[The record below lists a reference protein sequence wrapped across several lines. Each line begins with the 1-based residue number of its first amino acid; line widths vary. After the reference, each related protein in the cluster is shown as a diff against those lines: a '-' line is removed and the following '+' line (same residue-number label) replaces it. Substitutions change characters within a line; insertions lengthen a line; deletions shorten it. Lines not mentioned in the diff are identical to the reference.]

1 MSAKISV
8 LIPVALVS
16 IFSLAPLAAQAQGSL
31 TPPGP
36 PGANM
41 LTLSQVQPR
50 IPVDSVHT
58 PGNSS
63 TEFLINAPG
72 SYYLTTNI
80 IGVSSEYG
88 IEILASDVT
97 LDLNGFSMIA
107 PGTANSGIIVFSGTT
122 NTVIRNGIISGWSSL
137 NEGIFSEANNITIE
151 NMSISGAGTDIACLG
166 PGGVIQNCT
175 VNLANEYGI
184 YIAGPGYLISGN
196 ACFGNNAI
204 NEANG
209 AAMLINGSNNRIE
222 NNFVTGTGPAGFVIA
237 INDESNTNNVFVR
250 NSVQGDGINDY
261 IVNSQQLSG
270 PLITNVISGIITN
283 SNPWANFSF

>member
-1 MSAKISV
+1 VKISV
-8 LIPVALVS
+8 FVSLVIFLIG
-16 IFSLAPLAAQAQGSL
+16 LAPLDARAQGSL

-41 LTLSQVQPR
+41 LTLSQIQPR
-50 IPVDSVHT
+50 IPVDAVHT

-63 TEFLINAPG
+63 TKFLINAPG

-80 IGVSSEYG
+80 IGVGSEYG
-88 IEILASDVT
+88 IEITASDVT

-107 PGTANSGIIVFSGTT
+107 PPTASSGIIAFQGTT
-122 NTVIRNGIISGWSSL
+122 NIVIRNGTIDGWSSL
-137 NEGIFSEANNITIE
+137 NEGIFSEANNITIQ

-166 PGGVIQNCT
+166 FGGVIQNCN
-175 VNLANEYGI
+175 VSLANEYGI

-196 ACFGNNAI
+196 TCFGNNAI

-209 AAMLINGSNNRIE
+209 AAMLINGPNNRIE
-222 NNFVTGTGPAGFVIA
+222 NNFVTGTGPAGFGIA
-237 INDESNTNNVFVR
+237 INGGGITNNVFVR
-250 NSVQGDGINDY
+250 NSVQGDGANDF
-261 IVNSQQLSG
+261 IVNFQQLTG